1 MPPSTTLAVAS
12 EVKFADGIPASVDD
26 LDGCML
32 AVEFD
37 WAVLLSVKMAMQT
50 INRVHDIIVTEW
62 FFLGRWC

>member
-1 MPPSTTLAVAS
+1 
-12 EVKFADGIPASVDD
+12 
-26 LDGCML
+26 ML